1 MNNKK
6 LNRGAAFNWISNKL
20 LVILLTLRACDV
32 ISWPWWIVM
41 VPLWVWLGVV
51 AFGVIAAGITEFA
64 KRVKDGL

>member
-6 LNRGAAFNWISNKL
+6 LNHGAVLNWLLKKL
-20 LVILLTLRACDV
+20 MIILLILRACDV

-51 AFGVIAAGITEFA
+51 AFGVIAAGITDFA
-64 KRVKDGL
+64 KRVKDEL